1 MHDVTPVAAVRS
13 RAVHGRITAAL
24 VAVEVILS
32 GVLCAW
38 QIGRHSMWLDE
49 AVTAGLAHAPTKD
62 FLKQVTGREINS
74 VLYFTLVRAVS
85 TVAGH
90 GEASLRALS
99 ALAVAATVVPVYLLG
114 RDLASRR
121 TGLTAS
127 LLWAVSPRA
136 VQLGQE
142 ARGFALET
150 FLLALSAVV
159 LLRAFRTGR
168 RAAWAWWSALTLL
181 AGLCHLLSTFV
192 SVSLLTPLL
201 LAGIRAGWRPALLA
215 VTTALAPL
223 AALAAVGRTR
233 GAGHLSF
240 LTGLPLRQ
248 VVGLPGSLSYDS
260 VAVAA
265 LLCVACVAALVG
277 VGRHWAVASLPERAE
292 LLLPVVWL
300 VLPVVGACA
309 YSLVVQPVFTPR
321 YLVTVLPAFILL
333 ASLGLRELGSQR
345 GLIAAAVLAAVSLA
359 VVPRVWSA
367 HDVQAWRPAVASVL
381 ERAQPGDAAV
391 TVPSYDVSAYVY
403 AASRARR
410 RGVPTPLT
418 LPAEPV
424 PDPTQALAGASRV
437 WTVAT
442 VDGFGDTRS
451 AALLRELQGWHVVDE
466 RRFGSLTVR
475 LLTRP

>member
-1 MHDVTPVAAVRS
+1 MHVTTVAAVRS
-13 RAVHGRITAAL
+13 RAVHGRITKAL

-49 AVTAGLAHAPTKD
+49 AVTAGLAHAPTND

-74 VLYFTLVRAVS
+74 VLYFTLVRAFS

-114 RDLASRR
+114 RDLASPR

-201 LAGIRAGWRPALLA
+201 LAGIRARWRPALLA

-223 AALAAVGRTR
+223 AALAAVRRTR

-248 VVGLPGSLSYDS
+248 VVGLPGNLSYDS

-265 LLCVACVAALVG
+265 LLCVACVAGLVG
-277 VGRHWAVASLPERAE
+277 VGRHWAVASSPERAE

-300 VLPVVGACA
+300 VLPVVGR
-309 YSLVVQPVFTPR
+309 LR
-321 YLVTVLPAFILL
+321 LL
-333 ASLGLRELGSQR
+333 AR
-345 GLIAAAVLAAVSLA
+345 
-359 VVPRVWSA
+359 
-367 HDVQAWRPAVASVL
+367 RPAGVHASL
-381 ERAQPGDAAV
+381 PGDRAAGV
-391 TVPSYDVSAYVY
+391 HTAGVAGPAGARVATGAD
-403 AASRARR
+403 RRR
-410 RGVPTPLT
+410 RGGRVTRGGPTRVVGARRP
-418 LPAEPV
+418 
-424 PDPTQALAGASRV
+424 GMASRGGIGV
-437 WTVAT
+437 GARAT
-442 VDGFGDTRS
+442 G
-451 AALLRELQGWHVVDE
+451 
-466 RRFGSLTVR
+466 RRCRDRAFL
-475 LLTRP
+475 